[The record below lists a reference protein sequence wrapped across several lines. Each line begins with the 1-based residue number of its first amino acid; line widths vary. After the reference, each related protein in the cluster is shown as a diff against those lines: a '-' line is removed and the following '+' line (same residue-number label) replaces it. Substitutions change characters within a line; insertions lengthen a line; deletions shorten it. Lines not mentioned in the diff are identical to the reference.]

1 MEPMSALVIAVV
13 GASIF
18 LRLRMVRAPSRLIL
32 ASPTTIWPLASV
44 GAAVGLAAAAVI
56 ILTSVGAGWIAFIVG
71 LVIFFMMASV
81 GTGVTAPTRLIYER
95 GSKSI
100 LRSELFIAVGIFV
113 AIWAFL
119 SQ

>member
-1 MEPMSALVIAVV
+1 MSALVIAVV

-44 GAAVGLAAAAVI
+44 GAGLGLAAAAVL
-56 ILTSVGAGWIAFIVG
+56 ILSSVGVGWIAFIVG
-71 LVIFFMMASV
+71 VVIFFAMVSAGK
-81 GTGVTAPTRLIYER
+81 GTTAPTRLIYER

-100 LRSELFIAVGIFV
+100 LRSELFIAIGIFIAV
-113 AIWAFL
+113 WAFL